1 MNKLNEVRQF
11 KKIAG
16 LLKESHPT
24 NDKWYEDFEDG
35 LRNLVR
41 NKYISK
47 NEFKYYMDALDHID
61 PMDDYGHMAAAHDA
75 AKEFVDDLKAKKS
88 VKESDEPQDFN
99 FIKASIESASGDKIS
114 HTEYDDYDQPIYW
127 STKNPNV
134 TYSINDDDQI
144 IKYDGETGERYSIGD
159 LRSYDEP
166 RDDYDYEP
174 DTDADY
180 EEPRD
185 DFDMAGDYNDGEFW
199 EGSENDPD
207 KEWDE
212 EEEDIDDS
220 EYDEDELFNPAYMGE
235 VSKFKKIA
243 GIKEDDYSEDPFSN
257 VYDDGESGDTAT
269 MGNINED
276 DITTHVTQEVQKLAD
291 ELLKKGRI
299 GPKMAKKVMDY
310 VAKHAKKLHQ
320 NTQTPI
326 QWFNAA
332 AEATWKSKGHRRGT
346 KISEDDMDKRANQ
359 DSKTQYGQG
368 GILNL

>member
-11 KKIAG
+11 KKLAG
-16 LLKESHPT
+16 LLKESHPAK
-24 NDKWYEDFEDG
+24 DKWYQDFENG
-35 LRNLVR
+35 LKNLVHNR
-41 NKYISK
+41 YISK

-61 PMDDYGHMAAAHDA
+61 PMDDYGHMTSAHDA

-88 VKESDEPQDFN
+88 VKESGTGDEPYDFN
-99 FIKASIESASGDKIS
+99 KAAIESASGDKIG

-166 RDDYDYEP
+166 TDDYEP

-199 EGSENDPD
+199 ESDV
-207 KEWDE
+207 KQ
-212 EEEDIDDS
+212 
-220 EYDEDELFNPAYMGE
+220 
-235 VSKFKKIA
+235 FKKIA

-257 VYDDGESGDTAT
+257 VYDNGESGDTAT
-269 MGNINED
+269 MGNID
-276 DITTHVTQEVQKLAD
+276 
-291 ELLKKGRI
+291 
-299 GPKMAKKVMDY
+299 
-310 VAKHAKKLHQ
+310 
-320 NTQTPI
+320 
-326 QWFNAA
+326 
-332 AEATWKSKGHRRGT
+332 
-346 KISEDDMDKRANQ
+346 EDDMDKRANQ